1 MKGLPDATRSHGDE
15 DTAGPEPSGPSG
27 PAPRLYERAFR
38 ILAGQIAEGAIPA
51 GTRLNESLVA
61 AQFGISRAPAR
72 RALKELERQGRLAK
86 AQGRGYVVRDA
97 PSTAPLGAD
106 AGSGLHVDPAGGDSR
121 LVSLSSW
128 ERIYGEVENEIIA
141 RISFATWR
149 VNEAELARFYGVSR
163 TVARD
168 VLGRLQQRGVIRKD
182 ERSRWYAPALTPE
195 HVGELYEL
203 RAILEPVALKKAA
216 PRLPAGLATRLRVNL
231 EAAIAEADTIGG
243 ATLDRLEEELH
254 VELLGHCGNRTLM
267 QAITLQQSLLIAH
280 RFLYR
285 WTPRLF
291 EREPFLP
298 EHLDIVTHLETGRID
313 AAAAALD
320 EHLRIS
326 HVRAIAR
333 VDAVVSQARPDELP
347 YLDRLDG

>member
-1 MKGLPDATRSHGDE
+1 MTALRDGMAHRRGCD
-15 DTAGPEPSGPSG
+15 DTAPEPTGPSG
-27 PAPRLYERAFR
+27 AAPRLYERAFG
-38 ILAGQIAEGAIPA
+38 ILADQIADGTIPA
-51 GTRLNESLVA
+51 GSRLNESLVA

-72 RALKELERQGRLAK
+72 RALKELERRGRVAK
-86 AQGRGYVVRDA
+86 AQGRGYVVLQAPAAAARVIDA
-97 PSTAPLGAD
+97 ADRTGAT
-106 AGSGLHVDPAGGDSR
+106 PAGDSR

-182 ERSRWYAPALTPE
+182 ERSRWYAPALSPE
-195 HVGELYEL
+195 HIGELYEL
-203 RAILEPVALKKAA
+203 RAILEPVALVKAA
-216 PRLPAGLATRLRVNL
+216 PRLPAGLATRLRLNL
-231 EAAIAEADTIGG
+231 EAAIVEAETISG

-291 EREPFLP
+291 EREPILP
-298 EHLDIVTHLETGRID
+298 EHLDIVTHLEAGRID
-313 AAAAALD
+313 AAAAALR

-326 HVRAIAR
+326 HIRAIAR
-333 VDAVVSQARPDELP
+333 VDAVVSQARPDPLP
-347 YLDRLDG
+347 YLERLEP